1 MRELEP
7 ISFDRTL
14 RDAAIAIERRTAKGE
29 PVQDALPE
37 ELFDEETLA
46 WLRELRGKDALA
58 GALER
63 WLLRI
68 REQAELGARRAQL
81 GQAHRVTLHAVVEPE
96 KTELPLSEIF
106 NRSLA
111 RPRERGAYLRS
122 YFASSAE
129 LAELVTRLW
138 EERQMFAERLKAP
151 LDSFEVVS
159 AALLPSARSFLTDT
173 QAAYETLAVHDPERF
188 LSAALAESA
197 HQGWPARLSPRSVT
211 ELLDRLW
218 LDGLRVRPFALPQAR
233 GGSSFLL
240 ALAQLGRAL
249 SDAASALRA
258 PFVLARDVFDLRRNE
273 VGALLG
279 SLPVSWAFATKQLG
293 LGSSNTT
300 DHVRALARALLVEAR
315 VAAFRVLLREL
326 LAGGPG
332 AVRRDLAELSHT
344 ALGFELPHE
353 VVGAFI
359 RVRPRDSQRFAGI
372 LLAASRHEALVQTHD
387 DDWFRNPRA
396 IRELR
401 AELGEPAPGE
411 TSEDALSAGARAL
424 RARLE
429 PLLGG

>member
-1 MRELEP
+1 
-7 ISFDRTL
+7 
-14 RDAAIAIERRTAKGE
+14 
-29 PVQDALPE
+29 V
-37 ELFDEETLA
+37 
-46 WLRELRGKDALA
+46 
-58 GALER
+58 
-63 WLLRI
+63 
-68 REQAELGARRAQL
+68 REQAELAARRAEL
-81 GQAHRVTLHAVVEPE
+81 GRAHRATLHAVLEPE
-96 KTELPLSEIF
+96 RTELPLAEML
-106 NRSLA
+106 NLSLG
-111 RPRERGAYLRS
+111 RRRERGAYLRS
-122 YFASSAE
+122 YFAASAA

-138 EERQMFAERLKAP
+138 EERQMFADRLQAP

-159 AALLPSARSFLTDT
+159 PALVPVAREFLSDT
-173 QAAYETLAVHDPERF
+173 RAAYETLEVHDPETF

-197 HQGWPARLSPRSVT
+197 DEGWPARLSPRTVS

-218 LDGLRVRPFALPQAR
+218 LEGLRVRPFALPRAH

-249 SDAASALRA
+249 SDAASALRS

-273 VGALLG
+273 LGALLG
-279 SLPVSWAFATKQLG
+279 SLPVSAAFTTKQLG
-293 LGSSNTT
+293 LGSSSTT
-300 DHVRALARALLVEAR
+300 DHVRALARAVLVDAR

-344 ALGFELPHE
+344 ALGFELPLH

-372 LLAASRHEALVQTHD
+372 LLAASKHEALVQTHD

-401 AELGEPAPGE
+401 AELGEPALGE
-411 TSEDALSAGARAL
+411 ISPEAWSAGARAF
-424 RARLE
+424 RARFE
-429 PLLGG
+429 ALL